1 MRSYA
6 DFVRDRSVG
15 LISVR
20 SYEFL
25 LGRLRLKCFYNAV
38 FGFLSVFYVLS
49 VYFTTVAQ
57 KTFLNVF
64 YNVISELALALVVSG
79 AGSVLPQLFPGCSWV
94 IPGGLCC
101 LALVLPDHAG
111 RWGFIGSLWWS
122 APDRLEVSGTAPGGA
137 KVPMK
142 CTTIRKQHQN
152 RDGLNWEN
160 LKKIAEI

>member
-1 MRSYA
+1 M
-6 DFVRDRSVG
+6 
-15 LISVR
+15 
-20 SYEFL
+20 
-25 LGRLRLKCFYNAV
+25 
-38 FGFLSVFYVLS
+38 FYVLS

-101 LALVLPDHAG
+101 LDLVLSDHAG
-111 RWGFIGSLWWS
+111 RRGFIDSRWRS
-122 APDRLEVSGTAPGGA
+122 VPNRLEVPGTAPGGA

-142 CTTIRKQHQN
+142 CTTIRKHHQN

>member
-1 MRSYA
+1 MQSYA
-6 DFVRDRSVG
+6 DFVRDRSGG

-38 FGFLSVFYVLS
+38 FDFLSVFYVFP
-49 VYFTTVAQ
+49 VYFTTVAR

-64 YNVISELALALVVSG
+64 YSVMLGLVLALAVSG
-79 AGSVLPQLFPGCSWV
+79 AGSTLPQLFPGCSWV

-101 LALVLPDHAG
+101 LALVLLDHAG
-111 RWGFIGSLWWS
+111 RRGFIDYRWRSV
-122 APDRLEVSGTAPGGA
+122 PDRLEVPGTAPGGE
-137 KVPMK
+137 KVPRK